1 MRMTNVKYAKIDRKR
16 MHGHKSRVDSH
27 TVRLSELRP
36 GQKARIITVRG
47 GRGFRERF
55 SGMGLHIGSEI
66 EVLHSTGSNGMI
78 LVKTGDTRLMI
89 GHGMAHKIFLRVE

>member
-1 MRMTNVKYAKIDRKR
+1 MIHVRHAKRNWKK
-16 MHGHKSRVDSH
+16 MHGHRTRAHIH

-66 EVLHSTGSNGMI
+66 DVLQSNGSNGMI
-78 LVKTGDTRLMI
+78 LIKTGDTRLMI
-89 GHGMAHKIFLRVE
+89 GHGMAHKIFLRLE